1 MIFPDETTLKNDCHD
16 KVDSGMILFSN
27 KADLM
32 IIFSYR

>member
-1 MIFPDETTLKNDCHD
+1 MIFLDETTLKNDCYD

-27 KADLM
+27 KENLM